1 MPGPISDSY
10 TARVKG
16 KRDRGGGLVTDLLA
30 LDIASVCGWARGPV
44 GPDGPQ
50 CGSVRFGK
58 PGASQLAICGRAM
71 EWAIDTIKPPLP
83 DVVAIEDLLPP
94 HVTRGKSN
102 VDHDL
107 LAHLH
112 GIIMG
117 VCFMRG
123 VFKVY
128 KYQVQSIRNHF
139 IDLKTCARGEQKMMV
154 QRKCKSLGWVPEG
167 PADDDAADACACWSY
182 ACGLIDP
189 EQAIRIS
196 PLFNRVRAI
205 A

>member
-1 MPGPISDSY
+1 VTDKPISLANHDLGIDSD
-10 TARVKG
+10 AQA
-16 KRDRGGGLVTDLLA
+16 LTDVLA
-30 LDIASVCGWARGPV
+30 LDIATRLGWARGPV
-44 GPDGPQ
+44 GPGGPR
-50 CGSVRFGK
+50 CGSVQFGK
-58 PGASQLAICGRAM
+58 PGASQLAICGHAL
-71 EWAIDTIKPPLP
+71 EWAIDTINPPLP
-83 DVVAIEDLLPP
+83 DIVAIEALLPP

-112 GIIMG
+112 GIILG

-123 VFKVY
+123 VFKVN
-128 KYQVQSIRNHF
+128 KYPVMTIRNHF
-139 IDLKTCARGEQKMMV
+139 IDLSACAKGQAKRMV
-154 QRKCKSLGWVPEG
+154 QDKCKLLGWLA
-167 PADDDAADACACWSY
+167 ADDDAADAAACWSY
-182 ACGLIDP
+182 ACSLLDP

>member
-1 MPGPISDSY
+1 M
-10 TARVKG
+10 TEV
-16 KRDRGGGLVTDLLA
+16 LA
-30 LDIASVCGWARGPV
+30 LDIASTTGFARGPIGRE
-44 GPDGPQ
+44 GPR

-58 PGASQLAICGRAM
+58 AGASQLAICGHAL

-83 DVVAIEDLLPP
+83 DIVAIEDLLPP

-112 GIIMG
+112 GIVMG
-117 VCFMRG
+117 VCFLRG
-123 VFKVY
+123 VYKVH
-128 KYQVQSIRNHF
+128 KHSVNSIRAHF
-139 IDLKTCARGEQKMMV
+139 IDLKSCARGEQKMMV
-154 QRKCKSLGWVPEG
+154 QRKCKSLGWLE
-167 PADDDAADACACWSY
+167 ATDDDAADACALWSY
-182 ACGLIDP
+182 QAGLLDP

>member
-1 MPGPISDSY
+1 MSNI
-10 TARVKG
+10 
-16 KRDRGGGLVTDLLA
+16 LA
-30 LDIASVCGWARGPV
+30 LDIATRTGWARGCV
-44 GPDGPQ
+44 GDNAPT
-50 CGSVRFGK
+50 CGSVQFGK
-58 PGASQLAICGRAM
+58 AGASQLAICGHAL
-71 EWAIDTIKPPLP
+71 EWAIDILKPPLP
-83 DVVAIEDLLPP
+83 DLVAIEALLPP

-112 GIIMG
+112 GIILG

-123 VFKVY
+123 VFKVH
-128 KYQVQSIRNHF
+128 KYAVQSIRAHF
-139 IDLKTCARGEQKMMV
+139 IDLKACARGQAKPMV
-154 QRKCKSLGWVPEG
+154 QSKCRQLGWLQLGYLED
-167 PADDDAADACACWSY
+167 ADDDAADACACWSY

-196 PLFNRVRAI
+196 PLFGRVRAI

>member
-1 MPGPISDSY
+1 M
-10 TARVKG
+10 
-16 KRDRGGGLVTDLLA
+16 TDVLA
-30 LDIASVCGWARGPV
+30 LDVATTLGWARGPI
-44 GPDGPQ
+44 GPGGPR
-50 CGSVRFGK
+50 CGSIRFGK
-58 PGASQLAICGRAM
+58 PGASQLAICGHAL

-123 VFKVY
+123 LFKVH
-128 KYQVQSIRNHF
+128 KYPVQSIRAHF
-139 IDLKTCARGEQKMMV
+139 IDLGSCARGEQKLMV
-154 QRKCKSLGWVPEG
+154 QRKCKSLGWLEA
-167 PADDDAADACACWSY
+167 ADDDAADACACWSY

-189 EQAIRIS
+189 EQAIRVS
-196 PLFNRVRAI
+196 PLFGRVRAI

>member
-1 MPGPISDSY
+1 M
-10 TARVKG
+10 
-16 KRDRGGGLVTDLLA
+16 TDLLA
-30 LDIASVCGWARGPV
+30 LDVATTLGWARGPV

-58 PGASQLAICGRAM
+58 PGASQLAICGHAL
-71 EWAIDTIKPPLP
+71 EWAIDTLKAPLP
-83 DVVAIEDLLPP
+83 DIVAIEALLPP

-123 VFKVY
+123 VFKVH
-128 KYQVQSIRNHF
+128 KHAVMNIRAHF
-139 IDLKTCARGEQKMMV
+139 IDLKSCAKGQAKRMV
-154 QRKCKSLGWVPEG
+154 QDKCRTLHWLAGD
-167 PADDDAADACACWSY
+167 DDDAADACALWSY
-182 ACGLIDP
+182 QAGLIDP
-189 EQAIRIS
+189 EQVIRIS

>member
-1 MPGPISDSY
+1 M
-10 TARVKG
+10 
-16 KRDRGGGLVTDLLA
+16 TDVLA
-30 LDIASVCGWARGPV
+30 LDIASVTGWARGPV

-50 CGSVRFGK
+50 CGSVQFGK
-58 PGASQLAICGRAM
+58 PGASQLAICGHAL

-83 DVVAIEDLLPP
+83 DIVAIEDLLPP

-112 GIIMG
+112 GIVMG

-123 VFKVY
+123 VYKVH
-128 KYQVQSIRNHF
+128 KHAVMNIRAHF
-139 IDLKTCARGEQKMMV
+139 IDLKSCAKGQAKRMV
-154 QRKCKSLGWVPEG
+154 QDKCRTLHWLAGD
-167 PADDDAADACACWSY
+167 DDDAADACACWSFQ
-182 ACGLIDP
+182 AGLIDP
-189 EQAIRIS
+189 EQVIRIS
-196 PLFNRVRAI
+196 PLFNRVSAI

>member
-1 MPGPISDSY
+1 M
-10 TARVKG
+10 
-16 KRDRGGGLVTDLLA
+16 TDVLA
-30 LDIASVCGWARGPV
+30 LDIASTLGFARGPV
-44 GPDGPQ
+44 GPAGPR
-50 CGSVRFGK
+50 CGSIRFGK
-58 PGASQLAICGRAM
+58 AGASPLAICGHAL

-123 VFKVY
+123 V
-128 KYQVQSIRNHF
+128 YQVHKHSVGTVRKHF
-139 IDLKTCARGEQKMMV
+139 IDLKSCARGEAKMMV
-154 QRKCKSLGWVPEG
+154 QRKCKSLGWLEA
-167 PADDDAADACACWSY
+167 ADDDAADACAVWSY
-182 ACGLIDP
+182 QCGLLD
-189 EQAIRIS
+189 RDHG
-196 PLFNRVRAI
+196 
-205 A
+205 

>member
-1 MPGPISDSY
+1 
-10 TARVKG
+10 
-16 KRDRGGGLVTDLLA
+16 
-30 LDIASVCGWARGPV
+30 ASP
-44 GPDGPQ
+44 
-50 CGSVRFGK
+50 
-58 PGASQLAICGRAM
+58 LAICGHAL

-123 VFKVY
+123 V
-128 KYQVQSIRNHF
+128 YQVHKHSVGTVRAHF
-139 IDLKTCARGEQKMMV
+139 IDLKSCARGEAKLMV
-154 QRKCKSLGWVPEG
+154 QRKCTALGWFSEG
-167 PADDDAADACACWSY
+167 YPADPDAADACAVWSY
-182 ACGLIDP
+182 QCGLLD
-189 EQAIRIS
+189 RDH
-196 PLFNRVRAI
+196 
-205 A
+205 